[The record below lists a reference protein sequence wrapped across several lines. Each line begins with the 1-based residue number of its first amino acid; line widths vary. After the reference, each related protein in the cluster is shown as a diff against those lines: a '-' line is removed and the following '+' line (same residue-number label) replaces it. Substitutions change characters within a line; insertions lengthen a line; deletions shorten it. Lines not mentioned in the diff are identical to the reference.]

1 MKMILFNQNPM
12 ITKLLES
19 VSKKLELSIENF
31 NHYQELSVR
40 LKEDPEWLLIAD
52 DECLEKLDQ
61 VDWLELKEIIS
72 QNKNSVCM
80 YKKGNEA
87 QPFLEGFEMKIK
99 KPFLPTEMLKV
110 LQKKLGSDMSEL
122 EPSQNLDPTQEVLE
136 TNWDE
141 LENLGDLEALAK
153 EEPNNEEQLLP
164 TLDAQEEKEEVKE
177 TPQKEEKPKDDETQ
191 EGDETPKD
199 EEVSKEL
206 ETQEKLEIPKEE
218 TQEEQV
224 KEQEPIKE
232 ETQEIKEEKQEETQ
246 DSPSAQELEA
256 MQELVK
262 EIQEN
267 SNENKEETQES
278 AEIPQDKEI
287 QEVVTEK
294 TQVQELEVPK
304 EKTQESAEA
313 LQETQAHEL
322 EKQEIAETP
331 QEKEKQEIA
340 ETPQEKEKQEIAET
354 PQEKEKQEIAETP
367 QEKEKQEIAETPQE
381 LEIPQAQEKETP
393 QEETQ
398 EKETPQEETQ
408 EKETPQEETQEKETP
423 QEETQET
430 ETQNQETPPKV
441 QEETKEKTQ
450 EDNYESIE
458 DIPEPVMAKA
468 MGEELP
474 FLNEA
479 VAKTPNNENDTE
491 TPKESDIKTSQE
503 KEESDKTSSPL
514 ELRLNLQDLLKSLNQ
529 ESLKSLLENKTLSI
543 KITLEDKKPDA

>member
-31 NHYQELSVR
+31 NHYQELSAR
-40 LKEDPEWLLIAD
+40 LKENQEWLLIAD

-99 KPFLPTEMLKV
+99 KPFLPTEILKV

-141 LENLGDLEALAK
+141 LENLGDLEALVQ

-164 TLDAQEEKEEVKE
+164 TLNNQEEKEEIKE
-177 TPQKEEKPKDDETQ
+177 TPQKEKEEIKEMPQEEKPKDDETQ
-191 EGDETPKD
+191 EGETIKD
-199 EEVSKEL
+199 KEVSKEL
-206 ETQEKLEIPKEE
+206 EMQEEVKEE

-232 ETQEIKEEKQEETQ
+232 EMQEIKEEKQEETQ
-246 DSPSAQELEA
+246 DSPSTQELEA

-267 SNENKEETQES
+267 SNGQEDKKETQES
-278 AEIPQDKEI
+278 AEIPQ
-287 QEVVTEK
+287 
-294 TQVQELEVPK
+294 
-304 EKTQESAEA
+304 ES
-313 LQETQAHEL
+313 
-322 EKQEIAETP
+322 AETP
-331 QEKEKQEIA
+331 QDVENQAQEI
-340 ETPQEKEKQEIAET
+340 QDKEI
-354 PQEKEKQEIAETP
+354 
-367 QEKEKQEIAETPQE
+367 QEIAETPQE

-398 EKETPQEETQ
+398 ETQEVVTEKTQVQ
-408 EKETPQEETQEKETP
+408 EKETQETQE
-423 QEETQET
+423 
-430 ETQNQETPPKV
+430 
-441 QEETKEKTQ
+441 
-450 EDNYESIE
+450 DHYESIE

-479 VAKTPNNENDTE
+479 VAKIPNNENDTE
-491 TPKESDIKTSQE
+491 TPKESDIKTPQE

-543 KITLEDKKPDA
+543 KITLEDKKPNA

>member
-12 ITKLLES
+12 IEKLLES

-31 NHYQELSVR
+31 NHYQELSAR
-40 LKEDPEWLLIAD
+40 LKEDLEWLLIAD

-61 VDWLELKEIIS
+61 VDWLELKETIS

-110 LQKKLGSDMSEL
+110 LQKKLGSNMSEL
-122 EPSQNLDPTQEVLE
+122 EPSQNLDPTQEILE

-164 TLDAQEEKEEVKE
+164 TLNEQEGETPKEEAQEEVKKEEVKE
-177 TPQKEEKPKDDETQ
+177 MQEEIKEKEKQEVAESPQDEEKPKDDETQ
-191 EGDETPKD
+191 GSVET
-199 EEVSKEL
+199 
-206 ETQEKLEIPKEE
+206 PKEE
-218 TQEEQV
+218 TQ
-224 KEQEPIKE
+224 EQEPIKE
-232 ETQEIKEEKQEETQ
+232 ETQEIKEEKQEKTQ
-246 DSPSAQELEA
+246 DSPSTQELEA

-267 SNENKEETQES
+267 SNKDKKETQES
-278 AEIPQDKEI
+278 AETPQDKEI

-294 TQVQELEVPK
+294 TQAQELEIPK
-304 EKTQESAEA
+304 EEETQEIAEKTQA
-313 LQETQAHEL
+313 QGL
-322 EKQEIAETP
+322 EKEEITETP
-331 QEKEKQEIA
+331 QEKETQETPQA
-340 ETPQEKEKQEIAET
+340 QDETPKDENMQESAQNLQEKETQELETPQAQDETPQE
-354 PQEKEKQEIAETP
+354 
-367 QEKEKQEIAETPQE
+367 
-381 LEIPQAQEKETP
+381 
-393 QEETQ
+393 
-398 EKETPQEETQ
+398 
-408 EKETPQEETQEKETP
+408 
-423 QEETQET
+423 
-430 ETQNQETPPKV
+430 
-441 QEETKEKTQ
+441 
-450 EDNYESIE
+450 DHYESIE

-474 FLNEA
+474 FLNE
-479 VAKTPNNENDTE
+479 NDTE
-491 TPKESDIKTSQE
+491 TPKESVIKTPQE

-529 ESLKSLLENKTLSI
+529 ESFKSLLENKTLSI
-543 KITLEDKKPDA
+543 KITLEDKKPNA

>member
-19 VSKKLELSIENF
+19 VSKKLELSVENF
-31 NHYQELSVR
+31 NHYQELSAR
-40 LKEDPEWLLIAD
+40 LKEEPEWILIAD

-87 QPFLEGFEMKIK
+87 QPFLEGFEMKIQ
-99 KPFLPTEMLKV
+99 KPFLPTEILKI
-110 LQKKLGSDMSEL
+110 LQKKLGSNASEL

-177 TPQKEEKPKDDETQ
+177 EEKEEVKEEEKEEVKEEEKEEVKETPQDEEKPKDNETQ
-191 EGDETPKD
+191 EGETQKN

-206 ETQEKLEIPKEE
+206 ETQEELEIPKEE
-218 TQEEQV
+218 TQEPT

-232 ETQEIKEEKQEETQ
+232 ETQGIKEEKQEKTQ

-267 SNENKEETQES
+267 SNGQEDKKETQENTETPQES
-278 AEIPQDKEI
+278 AETPQD
-287 QEVVTEK
+287 V
-294 TQVQELEVPK
+294 
-304 EKTQESAEA
+304 
-313 LQETQAHEL
+313 ETQDV
-322 EKQEIAETP
+322 EI
-331 QEKEKQEIA
+331 
-340 ETPQEKEKQEIAET
+340 
-354 PQEKEKQEIAETP
+354 
-367 QEKEKQEIAETPQE
+367 
-381 LEIPQAQEKETP
+381 P

-398 EKETPQEETQ
+398 EKETPQESAEIPQ
-408 EKETPQEETQEKETP
+408 ELEKQELETPQEKTQKLETQE
-423 QEETQET
+423 
-430 ETQNQETPPKV
+430 
-441 QEETKEKTQ
+441 
-450 EDNYESIE
+450 DHYESIE

-479 VAKTPNNENDTE
+479 VAKIPNNENDTE
-491 TPKESDIKTSQE
+491 TPKESVIKTPQE
-503 KEESDKTSSPL
+503 KEESIETPKESDKTSSPL
-514 ELRLNLQDLLKSLNQ
+514 ELRLNLQDLLNSLNQ

>member
-31 NHYQELSVR
+31 NHYQELSAR
-40 LKEDPEWLLIAD
+40 LKENQEWLLIAD

-61 VDWLELKEIIS
+61 VDWLELKETIS

-99 KPFLPTEMLKV
+99 KPFLPTEVLKI
-110 LQKKLGSDMSEL
+110 LQKKLGSNASEL
-122 EPSQNLDPTQEVLE
+122 EPRQNLDPTQEILE

-164 TLDAQEEKEEVKE
+164 TLNAQEEKEEIKE
-177 TPQKEEKPKDDETQ
+177 TPQEEKEEIKETPQEEKEEIKETPQEEKEEIKETPQEEKEEIKETPQEEKPKDDETQ
-191 EGDETPKD
+191 GSVETPKD

-206 ETQEKLEIPKEE
+206 ETQEEVKEE

-232 ETQEIKEEKQEETQ
+232 EMQEIKEEKQEKTQ
-246 DSPSAQELEA
+246 DSPSVQELEA

-267 SNENKEETQES
+267 SNDQEDKKETQEN

-294 TQVQELEVPK
+294 TQAQELEIPK

-322 EKQEIAETP
+322 
-331 QEKEKQEIA
+331 
-340 ETPQEKEKQEIAET
+340 
-354 PQEKEKQEIAETP
+354 
-367 QEKEKQEIAETPQE
+367 EKQEIAETPQE

-408 EKETPQEETQEKETP
+408 EKETPQTQDEKP
-423 QEETQET
+423 QE
-430 ETQNQETPPKV
+430 
-441 QEETKEKTQ
+441 
-450 EDNYESIE
+450 DHYESIE

-491 TPKESDIKTSQE
+491 TPKESDIKTPQE

-543 KITLEDKKPDA
+543 KITLEDKKPNA

>member
-19 VSKKLELSIENF
+19 VSKKLELSMQDF
-31 NHYQELSVR
+31 NRYEELSTR
-40 LKEDPEWLLIAD
+40 LKEDPEWILIAD

-80 YKKGNEA
+80 YKKGHEA

-99 KPFLPTEMLKV
+99 KPFLPTEVLKI
-110 LQKKLGSDMSEL
+110 LQKKLGSNSSEL

-141 LENLGDLEALAK
+141 LENLGDLEALVQ

-164 TLDAQEEKEEVKE
+164 TLNDQKEKEEVKEEVKE
-177 TPQKEEKPKDDETQ
+177 TPQEEEKPKDDGIQ
-191 EGDETPKD
+191 EGETLKD

-206 ETQEKLEIPKEE
+206 ETQEELEISKEE
-218 TQEEQV
+218 TQEQA

-232 ETQEIKEEKQEETQ
+232 ETQEIKEEKQEKTQ

-267 SNENKEETQES
+267 SNENKKETQESAETPQELETQEKETQELETQELETQELETQELETQELETQETQETQES
-278 AEIPQDKEI
+278 AEIPQ
-287 QEVVTEK
+287 
-294 TQVQELEVPK
+294 ELE
-304 EKTQESAEA
+304 
-313 LQETQAHEL
+313 
-322 EKQEIAETP
+322 
-331 QEKEKQEIA
+331 
-340 ETPQEKEKQEIAET
+340 
-354 PQEKEKQEIAETP
+354 
-367 QEKEKQEIAETPQE
+367 
-381 LEIPQAQEKETP
+381 AQE
-393 QEETQ
+393 
-398 EKETPQEETQ
+398 
-408 EKETPQEETQEKETP
+408 
-423 QEETQET
+423 
-430 ETQNQETPPKV
+430 
-441 QEETKEKTQ
+441 
-450 EDNYESIE
+450 DHYESIE
-458 DIPEPVMAKA
+458 DIPEPVMAQA

-474 FLNEA
+474 FLNES
-479 VAKTPNNENDTE
+479 VAKTPNNENDIK
-491 TPKESDIKTSQE
+491 TPKESVIKTPQE

>member
-19 VSKKLELSIENF
+19 VSKKLELSMEDF
-31 NHYQELSVR
+31 NRYQELSTR
-40 LKEDPEWLLIAD
+40 LKEDPEWILIAD

-80 YKKGNEA
+80 YKKGHEA
-87 QPFLEGFEMKIK
+87 QPFLKGFEMKIK

-110 LQKKLGSDMSEL
+110 LQKKLGSNMSEL
-122 EPSQNLDPTQEVLE
+122 ESSQNLDPTQEVLE

-141 LENLGDLEALAK
+141 LENLGDLEALAQ

-164 TLDAQEEKEEVKE
+164 TLNDQEEKEEVKE
-177 TPQKEEKPKDDETQ
+177 EEIKETPQEEEKPKDDEIQ
-191 EGDETPKD
+191 EGETLKD

-206 ETQEKLEIPKEE
+206 ETQEELEIPKEE
-218 TQEEQV
+218 TQEIKEEKQEKTQEEVKEETQEQA

-232 ETQEIKEEKQEETQ
+232 ETQEIKEEKQEKTQ
-246 DSPSAQELEA
+246 DSPSTQELEA

-267 SNENKEETQES
+267 SNGQEDKKETQESAETPQKLETKELEISKEETQES
-278 AEIPQDKEI
+278 AETP
-287 QEVVTEK
+287 
-294 TQVQELEVPK
+294 
-304 EKTQESAEA
+304 QESAE
-313 LQETQAHEL
+313 
-322 EKQEIAETP
+322 TP
-331 QEKEKQEIA
+331 QK
-340 ETPQEKEKQEIAET
+340 
-354 PQEKEKQEIAETP
+354 
-367 QEKEKQEIAETPQE
+367 
-381 LEIPQAQEKETP
+381 L
-393 QEETQ
+393 ETQ
-398 EKETPQEETQ
+398 E
-408 EKETPQEETQEKETP
+408 
-423 QEETQET
+423 
-430 ETQNQETPPKV
+430 
-441 QEETKEKTQ
+441 
-450 EDNYESIE
+450 DHYESIE
-458 DIPEPVMAKA
+458 DIPEPVMAQA

-479 VAKTPNNENDTE
+479 VAKIPNNENDTK
-491 TPKESDIKTSQE
+491 TPKESVIKTPQE

-543 KITLEDKKPDA
+543 KITLEDKKPNA

>member
-19 VSKKLELSIENF
+19 VSKKLELPMENF
-31 NHYQELSVR
+31 NHYQELSAR
-40 LKEDPEWLLIAD
+40 LKEDSEWLLIAD

-61 VDWLELKEIIS
+61 VDWLELKETIS

-87 QPFLEGFEMKIK
+87 QPFLEGFEMKMK
-99 KPFLPTEMLKV
+99 KPFLPTEVLKI

-177 TPQKEEKPKDDETQ
+177 TPQEEKPKDDETQ
-191 EGDETPKD
+191 ESETPKD

-206 ETQEKLEIPKEE
+206 ETQEELEIPKEE
-218 TQEEQV
+218 TQEEV
-224 KEQEPIKE
+224 KEEIKEETQEQEPIKE
-232 ETQEIKEEKQEETQ
+232 ETQENKEEKQEETQ

-267 SNENKEETQES
+267 SNEDKKETQES

-287 QEVVTEK
+287 QEVITEK
-294 TQVQELEVPK
+294 TQVQELEIPK
-304 EKTQESAEA
+304 EKTQESTEA

-322 EKQEIAETP
+322 EKQEI
-331 QEKEKQEIA
+331 Q
-340 ETPQEKEKQEIAET
+340 
-354 PQEKEKQEIAETP
+354 
-367 QEKEKQEIAETPQE
+367 
-381 LEIPQAQEKETP
+381 
-393 QEETQ
+393 ETQ
-398 EKETPQEETQ
+398 EVV
-408 EKETPQEETQEKETP
+408 
-423 QEETQET
+423 T
-430 ETQNQETPPKV
+430 EQ
-441 QEETKEKTQ
+441 TQ
-450 EDNYESIE
+450 EDHYESIE

-479 VAKTPNNENDTE
+479 VAKIPNNENDTE
-491 TPKESDIKTSQE
+491 TPKESDIKTPQE

-543 KITLEDKKPDA
+543 KITLEDKKPNA

>member
-12 ITKLLES
+12 IAKLLES

-31 NHYQELSVR
+31 NHYQELSAH
-40 LKEDPEWLLIAD
+40 LKKDPEWLLIAD

-110 LQKKLGSDMSEL
+110 LQKKLGSNASEL

-164 TLDAQEEKEEVKE
+164 TLDVQEEKEEIKE
-177 TPQKEEKPKDDETQ
+177 MPQEEEKPKDDETQ
-191 EGDETPKD
+191 ESETPKD

-232 ETQEIKEEKQEETQ
+232 EMQEIKEEKQEKTQ

-267 SNENKEETQES
+267 SNGQENKKETQES

-294 TQVQELEVPK
+294 TQAQELEIPK
-304 EKTQESAEA
+304 EKTQEN
-313 LQETQAHEL
+313 
-322 EKQEIAETP
+322 AETP
-331 QEKEKQEIA
+331 QEKEKQENA
-340 ETPQEKEKQEIAET
+340 ETPQEKEKQEDT
-354 PQEKEKQEIAETP
+354 G
-367 QEKEKQEIAETPQE
+367 TPQE
-381 LEIPQAQEKETP
+381 LEIPQVQEKETQETQEVVTEKTQVQEKETP
-393 QEETQ
+393 
-398 EKETPQEETQ
+398 
-408 EKETPQEETQEKETP
+408 
-423 QEETQET
+423 
-430 ETQNQETPPKV
+430 
-441 QEETKEKTQ
+441 KTQ
-450 EDNYESIE
+450 EDHYESIE

-491 TPKESDIKTSQE
+491 TPKESDIKTPQEKEESTEFPQE
-503 KEESDKTSSPL
+503 KEESDKTFSPL

>member
-1 MKMILFNQNPM
+1 MKIILFNQNPM

-19 VSKKLELSIENF
+19 VSKKLELSMEDF
-31 NHYQELSVR
+31 NRYQELSTR
-40 LKEDPEWLLIAD
+40 LKEEPEWILIAD

-99 KPFLPTEMLKV
+99 KPFLPTEVLKV
-110 LQKKLGSDMSEL
+110 LQKKLGSNMSEL

-141 LENLGDLEALAK
+141 LENLGDLEALVQ

-164 TLDAQEEKEEVKE
+164 TLNNQKEKEEVKEEEKEEVKE
-177 TPQKEEKPKDDETQ
+177 EIKETPQEEEKPKDDEIQ
-191 EGDETPKD
+191 EGETLKD

-206 ETQEKLEIPKEE
+206 ETQEELEIPKEE
-218 TQEEQV
+218 TQEQA

-232 ETQEIKEEKQEETQ
+232 ETQENKEEKQEKTQ

-267 SNENKEETQES
+267 SNGQENKKETQES
-278 AEIPQDKEI
+278 TEIPQENA
-287 QEVVTEK
+287 ET
-294 TQVQELEVPK
+294 P
-304 EKTQESAEA
+304 QESAETP
-313 LQETQAHEL
+313 QESAETPQDV
-322 EKQEIAETP
+322 ETP
-331 QEKEKQEIA
+331 QEKETQEL
-340 ETPQEKEKQEIAET
+340 ETQESTEIPQEK
-354 PQEKEKQEIAETP
+354 
-367 QEKEKQEIAETPQE
+367 
-381 LEIPQAQEKETP
+381 
-393 QEETQ
+393 TQ
-398 EKETPQEETQ
+398 EKETQ
-408 EKETPQEETQEKETP
+408 KLGTPQEEIQENT
-423 QEETQET
+423 
-430 ETQNQETPPKV
+430 
-441 QEETKEKTQ
+441 EKTQ
-450 EDNYESIE
+450 KLEAQKDHYESIE
-458 DIPEPVMAKA
+458 DIPEPVMAQA
-468 MGEELP
+468 MGEKLP
-474 FLNEA
+474 FLNES
-479 VAKTPNNENDTE
+479 VAKTSNNENDTE
-491 TPKESDIKTSQE
+491 TPKESVIKTPQE
-503 KEESDKTSSPL
+503 KEGSDKTSSPL

>member
-19 VSKKLELSIENF
+19 VSKKLELPMENF
-31 NHYQELSVR
+31 NRYQELSAR

-52 DECLEKLDQ
+52 DECLDKLDQ

-87 QPFLEGFEMKIK
+87 QPFLEGFEMKMK
-99 KPFLPTEMLKV
+99 KPFLPTEMLKI
-110 LQKKLGSDMSEL
+110 LQKKLGSNINEL

-141 LENLGDLEALAK
+141 LENLGDLEALVQ

-177 TPQKEEKPKDDETQ
+177 TPQEEKPKDGETQ
-191 EGDETPKD
+191 EGETLKD
-199 EEVSKEL
+199 KEVSKEL
-206 ETQEKLEIPKEE
+206 EMQEEVKEE

-232 ETQEIKEEKQEETQ
+232 ETQENKEEKQEKTQ

-267 SNENKEETQES
+267 SNGQEDKKETQEN
-278 AEIPQDKEI
+278 
-287 QEVVTEK
+287 
-294 TQVQELEVPK
+294 
-304 EKTQESAEA
+304 
-313 LQETQAHEL
+313 
-322 EKQEIAETP
+322 AETP
-331 QEKEKQEIA
+331 QDV
-340 ETPQEKEKQEIAET
+340 
-354 PQEKEKQEIAETP
+354 
-367 QEKEKQEIAETPQE
+367 
-381 LEIPQAQEKETP
+381 EIPQAQEKETQELGIP
-393 QEETQ
+393 KEETQ
-398 EKETPQEETQ
+398 ENTETPQETPQDVEIPQ
-408 EKETPQEETQEKETP
+408 ESAEMPQEEAQDEKP
-423 QEETQET
+423 QE
-430 ETQNQETPPKV
+430 
-441 QEETKEKTQ
+441 
-450 EDNYESIE
+450 DHYESIE

-479 VAKTPNNENDTE
+479 VAETPNSENDTETPNSENDTE
-491 TPKESDIKTSQE
+491 TPKESDIKTPQG

-514 ELRLNLQDLLKSLNQ
+514 ELCLNLQDLLKSLNQ

>member
-19 VSKKLELSIENF
+19 VSKKLELPMENF
-31 NHYQELSVR
+31 NHYQELSAR
-40 LKEDPEWLLIAD
+40 LKEDPEWILIAD

-80 YKKGNEA
+80 YKKGNEV

-110 LQKKLGSDMSEL
+110 LQKKLGSNASDL

-164 TLDAQEEKEEVKE
+164 TLNDQEEKEEIKE

-191 EGDETPKD
+191 ENETLKD
-199 EEVSKEL
+199 KEVSKEL
-206 ETQEKLEIPKEE
+206 E

-232 ETQEIKEEKQEETQ
+232 ETQENKEEKQEKTQ

-267 SNENKEETQES
+267 SNENKKETQES

-294 TQVQELEVPK
+294 TQVQEKETQENAETPQDVETPQELETQELETP
-304 EKTQESAEA
+304 QESAETP
-313 LQETQAHEL
+313 QDQEKETQEL
-322 EKQEIAETP
+322 EIPKEEIQEETQEAVTETPQTQENAETP
-331 QEKEKQEIA
+331 QEKE
-340 ETPQEKEKQEIAET
+340 
-354 PQEKEKQEIAETP
+354 
-367 QEKEKQEIAETPQE
+367 
-381 LEIPQAQEKETP
+381 
-393 QEETQ
+393 
-398 EKETPQEETQ
+398 
-408 EKETPQEETQEKETP
+408 
-423 QEETQET
+423 
-430 ETQNQETPPKV
+430 
-441 QEETKEKTQ
+441 TQ
-450 EDNYESIE
+450 EDHYESIE

-479 VAKTPNNENDTE
+479 VAKIPNNENDTE
-491 TPKESDIKTSQE
+491 TPKESDIKTPQE

-514 ELRLNLQDLLKSLNQ
+514 ELRLNLQNLLKSLNQ

>member
-12 ITKLLES
+12 IEKLLES

-31 NHYQELSVR
+31 NHYQELSAC
-40 LKEDPEWLLIAD
+40 LKGDPEWLLIAD

-61 VDWLELKEIIS
+61 VDWLELKETIS

-99 KPFLPTEMLKV
+99 KPFLPTEMLKI
-110 LQKKLGSDMSEL
+110 LQKKLGSDTSEL

-164 TLDAQEEKEEVKE
+164 TLNEQEGETPKEEAQEEVKKEEVKE
-177 TPQKEEKPKDDETQ
+177 MQEEIKEKEKQEVAENPQDEEKPKDDETR
-191 EGDETPKD
+191 GSVETPKD

-206 ETQEKLEIPKEE
+206 ETQE
-218 TQEEQV
+218 
-224 KEQEPIKE
+224 QEPIKE
-232 ETQEIKEEKQEETQ
+232 ETQEEEPIKEETQENKEKKQEKTQ
-246 DSPSAQELEA
+246 DSPSTQELEA

-267 SNENKEETQES
+267 SNGQEDKKETQES
-278 AEIPQDKEI
+278 TK
-287 QEVVTEK
+287 
-294 TQVQELEVPK
+294 
-304 EKTQESAEA
+304 SF
-313 LQETQAHEL
+313 QETQAHEL

-331 QEKEKQEIA
+331 QELEIPQSQEKETPQEEKQEIAETPQEEKQEIA
-340 ETPQEKEKQEIAET
+340 ETPQEKET
-354 PQEKEKQEIAETP
+354 PQTQDEKP
-367 QEKEKQEIAETPQE
+367 QE
-381 LEIPQAQEKETP
+381 
-393 QEETQ
+393 
-398 EKETPQEETQ
+398 
-408 EKETPQEETQEKETP
+408 
-423 QEETQET
+423 
-430 ETQNQETPPKV
+430 
-441 QEETKEKTQ
+441 
-450 EDNYESIE
+450 DHYESIE

-479 VAKTPNNENDTE
+479 VAKTPNNENATE
-491 TPKESDIKTSQE
+491 TPKESVTETSKNKNATETPQE

-543 KITLEDKKPDA
+543 KITLEDKKPNA

>member
-12 ITKLLES
+12 IAKLLES
-19 VSKKLELSIENF
+19 VSKKLELSMENF
-31 NHYQELSVR
+31 NHYQELSVH
-40 LKEDPEWLLIAD
+40 LKKDSEWLLIAD

-61 VDWLELKEIIS
+61 VDWLELKETIS

-110 LQKKLGSDMSEL
+110 LQKKLGSNASEL

-141 LENLGDLEALAK
+141 LESLGDLESLAK

-164 TLDAQEEKEEVKE
+164 TLNTQEEAQEKEIKEEEKEEIKEEKEEIKEEKEEIKEEKEEIKEEKEEIKEEKEEIKE
-177 TPQKEEKPKDDETQ
+177 TPQEEKPKDDETQ

-199 EEVSKEL
+199 EEEVSKEL
-206 ETQEKLEIPKEE
+206 ETQ
-218 TQEEQV
+218 
-224 KEQEPIKE
+224 EQEPIKE
-232 ETQEIKEEKQEETQ
+232 ETQEIKEEKQEKTQ

-267 SNENKEETQES
+267 SNENKEKTQES
-278 AEIPQDKEI
+278 AETPQEKEI
-287 QEVVTEK
+287 QEVVTKK
-294 TQVQELEVPK
+294 TQAQELEVPK

-313 LQETQAHEL
+313 LQETQA
-322 EKQEIAETP
+322 
-331 QEKEKQEIA
+331 
-340 ETPQEKEKQEIAET
+340 
-354 PQEKEKQEIAETP
+354 
-367 QEKEKQEIAETPQE
+367 QE
-381 LEIPQAQEKETP
+381 LEIPQV
-393 QEETQ
+393 
-398 EKETPQEETQ
+398 
-408 EKETPQEETQEKETP
+408 QEKETP

-430 ETQNQETPPKV
+430 QETQEKETP
-441 QEETKEKTQ
+441 QTQDEKPQ
-450 EDNYESIE
+450 EDHYKSIE

-479 VAKTPNNENDTE
+479 VAKTPNNENNTEAPKESVTETSKNENDTE
-491 TPKESDIKTSQE
+491 TPQE
-503 KEESDKTSSPL
+503 KEESDKISSPL

-543 KITLEDKKPDA
+543 KITLEDKKPNA

>member
-19 VSKKLELSIENF
+19 VSKKLELSVENF
-31 NHYQELSVR
+31 NHYQELFTR
-40 LKEDPEWLLIAD
+40 LKEDPEWILIAD

-61 VDWLELKEIIS
+61 VDWLELKETIS

-99 KPFLPTEMLKV
+99 KPFLPTEVLKI
-110 LQKKLGSDMSEL
+110 LQKKLGSNASEL

-141 LENLGDLEALAK
+141 LENLGDLKALVQ

-164 TLDAQEEKEEVKE
+164 TLNDQEEKEEIKE
-177 TPQKEEKPKDDETQ
+177 EKEEIKEEKEEIKKTPQEEEKPKDDETQ
-191 EGDETPKD
+191 EGETPKD
-199 EEVSKEL
+199 KEVSKEL
-206 ETQEKLEIPKEE
+206 ETQEEIEIPKEE

-232 ETQEIKEEKQEETQ
+232 ETQEIKEKKQEKTQ
-246 DSPSAQELEA
+246 DSPSTQELEA

-267 SNENKEETQES
+267 SNGQEDKKEKQES
-278 AEIPQDKEI
+278 TETPQDVETPQDKE
-287 QEVVTEK
+287 K
-294 TQVQELEVPK
+294 QELEIP
-304 EKTQESAEA
+304 QES
-313 LQETQAHEL
+313 T
-322 EKQEIAETP
+322 ETP
-331 QEKEKQEIA
+331 QEKENQELEIPQESTETPQDVEIPQ
-340 ETPQEKEKQEIAET
+340 ETPQEKEMQELESPQEEKQENAEIPQDAENPQET
-354 PQEKEKQEIAETP
+354 PQK
-367 QEKEKQEIAETPQE
+367 
-381 LEIPQAQEKETP
+381 L
-393 QEETQ
+393 ETQ
-398 EKETPQEETQ
+398 E
-408 EKETPQEETQEKETP
+408 
-423 QEETQET
+423 
-430 ETQNQETPPKV
+430 
-441 QEETKEKTQ
+441 
-450 EDNYESIE
+450 DHYENIE
-458 DIPEPVMAKA
+458 DIPEPVMAQA

-474 FLNEA
+474 FLNES
-479 VAKTPNNENDTE
+479 VAKTPNNENDTK
-491 TPKESDIKTSQE
+491 TPKESVIKTPQE

-543 KITLEDKKPDA
+543 KITLEDKKPNA

>member
-19 VSKKLELSIENF
+19 VSKKLELPMENF
-31 NHYQELSVR
+31 NHYQELSAR
-40 LKEDPEWLLIAD
+40 LKEDSEWILIAD

-61 VDWLELKEIIS
+61 VDWLELKETIS

-80 YKKGNEA
+80 YKKGNEV

-99 KPFLPTEMLKV
+99 KPFLPTEVLKI
-110 LQKKLGSDMSEL
+110 LQKKLGSNVSEL

-141 LENLGDLEALAK
+141 LENLGDLEALVQ

-164 TLDAQEEKEEVKE
+164 TLNDQEEKEEIKK
-177 TPQKEEKPKDDETQ
+177 TPQEEEKPKDDETQ
-191 EGDETPKD
+191 EGETLKD

-232 ETQEIKEEKQEETQ
+232 ETQEEVKEEVKEEKQEKTQ

-267 SNENKEETQES
+267 SNGQEDKKETQES
-278 AEIPQDKEI
+278 TEIPQDKEI

-294 TQVQELEVPK
+294 TQAQELEIPK

-340 ETPQEKEKQEIAET
+340 ETPQE
-354 PQEKEKQEIAETP
+354 
-367 QEKEKQEIAETPQE
+367 
-381 LEIPQAQEKETP
+381 LEIPQVQEKETP
-393 QEETQ
+393 QEEIQ
-398 EKETPQEETQ
+398 EKETP
-408 EKETPQEETQEKETP
+408 K
-423 QEETQET
+423 
-430 ETQNQETPPKV
+430 NQE
-441 QEETKEKTQ
+441 
-450 EDNYESIE
+450 DHYESIE

-491 TPKESDIKTSQE
+491 TPQE

-514 ELRLNLQDLLKSLNQ
+514 ELCLNLQDLLKSLNQ

-543 KITLEDKKPDA
+543 KITLEDKKPNA

>member
-12 ITKLLES
+12 IEKLLES

-40 LKEDPEWLLIAD
+40 LKENQEWLLIAD

-80 YKKGNEA
+80 YKKGNEM

-110 LQKKLGSDMSEL
+110 LQKKLGSNASEL
-122 EPSQNLDPTQEVLE
+122 EPSQSLDPTQEVLE

-141 LENLGDLEALAK
+141 LENLGDLEALVK

-164 TLDAQEEKEEVKE
+164 TLDAQEEKEEVKKEEKEEIKE
-177 TPQKEEKPKDDETQ
+177 TPQEEEKPKDDETQ
-191 EGDETPKD
+191 ESETPKD

-206 ETQEKLEIPKEE
+206 EMQEKVKEE

-232 ETQEIKEEKQEETQ
+232 ETQEIKDEKQEETQ
-246 DSPSAQELEA
+246 DSPSTQELEA

-267 SNENKEETQES
+267 SNGQENKEETQES

-322 EKQEIAETP
+322 EKEENSETP
-331 QEKEKQEIA
+331 QEKEM
-340 ETPQEKEKQEIAET
+340 
-354 PQEKEKQEIAETP
+354 
-367 QEKEKQEIAETPQE
+367 QE
-381 LEIPQAQEKETP
+381 L
-393 QEETQ
+393 
-398 EKETPQEETQ
+398 
-408 EKETPQEETQEKETP
+408 ETP

-430 ETQNQETPPKV
+430 QEVVAEKTQVQEKETP
-441 QEETKEKTQ
+441 KTQ
-450 EDNYESIE
+450 EDHYESIE

-479 VAKTPNNENDTE
+479 VAKIPNNENDTE
-491 TPKESDIKTSQE
+491 TPKESDIKTPQE

>member
-19 VSKKLELSIENF
+19 VSKKLELPMENF
-31 NHYQELSVR
+31 NHYQELSAH
-40 LKEDPEWLLIAD
+40 LKKDPEWLLIAD

-61 VDWLELKEIIS
+61 VDWLELKETIS

-99 KPFLPTEMLKV
+99 KPFLPTEVLKI
-110 LQKKLGSDMSEL
+110 LQKKLGSNASEL

-136 TNWDE
+136 INWDE
-141 LENLGDLEALAK
+141 LESLGDLEALAK

-164 TLDAQEEKEEVKE
+164 TLDVQEEKEEIKEEKKQEVKE
-177 TPQKEEKPKDDETQ
+177 TPQEEEKPKDDETQ
-191 EGDETPKD
+191 EGETLKD

-206 ETQEKLEIPKEE
+206 EMQEEVKEE
-218 TQEEQV
+218 TQEN
-224 KEQEPIKE
+224 
-232 ETQEIKEEKQEETQ
+232 KEEKQEKTQ

-267 SNENKEETQES
+267 SNEDKKETQES
-278 AEIPQDKEI
+278 TK
-287 QEVVTEK
+287 
-294 TQVQELEVPK
+294 
-304 EKTQESAEA
+304 SF
-313 LQETQAHEL
+313 QETQAQEL
-322 EKQEIAETP
+322 EKQENTETPQDVETP
-331 QEKEKQEIA
+331 QEKE
-340 ETPQEKEKQEIAET
+340 
-354 PQEKEKQEIAETP
+354 
-367 QEKEKQEIAETPQE
+367 
-381 LEIPQAQEKETP
+381 AQE
-393 QEETQ
+393 
-398 EKETPQEETQ
+398 
-408 EKETPQEETQEKETP
+408 
-423 QEETQET
+423 
-430 ETQNQETPPKV
+430 
-441 QEETKEKTQ
+441 
-450 EDNYESIE
+450 DHYESIE

-479 VAKTPNNENDTE
+479 VAKIPNNENDTE
-491 TPKESDIKTSQE
+491 TPKESDIKTPQE

>member
-19 VSKKLELSIENF
+19 VSKKLELSMEDF
-31 NHYQELSVR
+31 NRYQELSTR
-40 LKEDPEWLLIAD
+40 LKEDPEWILIAD

-61 VDWLELKEIIS
+61 VDWLELKETIS

-99 KPFLPTEMLKV
+99 KPFLPTEVLKV
-110 LQKKLGSDMSEL
+110 LQKKLGSNMSEL

-141 LENLGDLEALAK
+141 LENLGDLEALVQ
-153 EEPNNEEQLLP
+153 EESNNEEQLLP
-164 TLDAQEEKEEVKE
+164 TLNDQEEKEEVKEEEKEEVKE
-177 TPQKEEKPKDDETQ
+177 TPQEEKPKDDEVQ
-191 EGDETPKD
+191 EGETLKD

-206 ETQEKLEIPKEE
+206 ETQEIKEE
-218 TQEEQV
+218 KQEKTQEQA

-232 ETQEIKEEKQEETQ
+232 ETQENKEEKQEKTQ

-267 SNENKEETQES
+267 SNGQEDKKETQEKTETPQELEKQELETPQETEKQELETPQELEKQELETPQETEKQELETPQETEKQELETPQN
-278 AEIPQDKEI
+278 AEIPQDKE
-287 QEVVTEK
+287 
-294 TQVQELEVPK
+294 
-304 EKTQESAEA
+304 TQENTEA
-313 LQETQAHEL
+313 
-322 EKQEIAETP
+322 P
-331 QEKEKQEIA
+331 QEKETQK
-340 ETPQEKEKQEIAET
+340 
-354 PQEKEKQEIAETP
+354 
-367 QEKEKQEIAETPQE
+367 
-381 LEIPQAQEKETP
+381 LETP
-393 QEETQ
+393 QEEIQ
-398 EKETPQEETQ
+398 ENTETPQKLETQ
-408 EKETPQEETQEKETP
+408 E
-423 QEETQET
+423 
-430 ETQNQETPPKV
+430 
-441 QEETKEKTQ
+441 
-450 EDNYESIE
+450 DHYESIE
-458 DIPEPVMAKA
+458 DIPEPVMAQA

-479 VAKTPNNENDTE
+479 VAKIPNNENDTE
-491 TPKESDIKTSQE
+491 TPKESVIKTPQE

>member
-19 VSKKLELSIENF
+19 VSKKLELSMEDF
-31 NHYQELSVR
+31 NHYQELSTR
-40 LKEDPEWLLIAD
+40 LKEDPEWILIAD

-61 VDWLELKEIIS
+61 VDWLELKETIS

-99 KPFLPTEMLKV
+99 KPFLPTEVLKV
-110 LQKKLGSDMSEL
+110 LQKKLGSNMSEL

-141 LENLGDLEALAK
+141 LENLGDLEALVQ

-164 TLDAQEEKEEVKE
+164 TLNAQEEKEEIKEEEKEEIKEEEKEEIKEEEKEEIKEEEKEEIKE
-177 TPQKEEKPKDDETQ
+177 TPQEEKPKDDEVQ
-191 EGDETPKD
+191 EGETLKD

-206 ETQEKLEIPKEE
+206 ETQEELEIPKEE
-218 TQEEQV
+218 TQEQA

-232 ETQEIKEEKQEETQ
+232 ETQEIKEEKQEKTQ

-267 SNENKEETQES
+267 SNDQEDKKETQEKEIPQES
-278 AEIPQDKEI
+278 AEIPQ
-287 QEVVTEK
+287 
-294 TQVQELEVPK
+294 
-304 EKTQESAEA
+304 
-313 LQETQAHEL
+313 EL
-322 EKQEIAETP
+322 EKQELETP
-331 QEKEKQEIA
+331 QEKTQK
-340 ETPQEKEKQEIAET
+340 
-354 PQEKEKQEIAETP
+354 
-367 QEKEKQEIAETPQE
+367 
-381 LEIPQAQEKETP
+381 L
-393 QEETQ
+393 ETQ
-398 EKETPQEETQ
+398 E
-408 EKETPQEETQEKETP
+408 
-423 QEETQET
+423 
-430 ETQNQETPPKV
+430 
-441 QEETKEKTQ
+441 
-450 EDNYESIE
+450 DHYESIE

-479 VAKTPNNENDTE
+479 VAKIPNNENDTE
-491 TPKESDIKTSQE
+491 TPKESVIKTPQE
-503 KEESDKTSSPL
+503 KEESIETPKESDKTSSPL
-514 ELRLNLQDLLKSLNQ
+514 ELHLNLQDLLKSLNQ

>member
-31 NHYQELSVR
+31 NHYQELSAC
-40 LKEDPEWLLIAD
+40 LKKDPEWILIAD

-61 VDWLELKEIIS
+61 VDWLELKETIS

-99 KPFLPTEMLKV
+99 KPFLPTEVLKI
-110 LQKKLGSDMSEL
+110 LQKKLGSNTSEL

-141 LENLGDLEALAK
+141 LESLGDLEALAK

-164 TLDAQEEKEEVKE
+164 TLNDQKEKEEVKEEKEEVKE
-177 TPQKEEKPKDDETQ
+177 TPQEEEKPKDDETQ
-191 EGDETPKD
+191 ENETLKD
-199 EEVSKEL
+199 KEVSKEL
-206 ETQEKLEIPKEE
+206 KMQEEVKEE
-218 TQEEQV
+218 MQEEQV

-267 SNENKEETQES
+267 SNEDKKEAQEN

-294 TQVQELEVPK
+294 TQAQELEIPK
-304 EKTQESAEA
+304 EKTQESTEA

-340 ETPQEKEKQEIAET
+340 ETPQDV
-354 PQEKEKQEIAETP
+354 
-367 QEKEKQEIAETPQE
+367 
-381 LEIPQAQEKETP
+381 EIPQSQEKETP

-398 EKETPQEETQ
+398 EYH
-408 EKETPQEETQEKETP
+408 
-423 QEETQET
+423 
-430 ETQNQETPPKV
+430 
-441 QEETKEKTQ
+441 
-450 EDNYESIE
+450 YESIE

-491 TPKESDIKTSQE
+491 TPKESDIKTPQE
-503 KEESDKTSSPL
+503 KEQSDKTSSPL
-514 ELRLNLQDLLKSLNQ
+514 ELHLNLQNLLKSLNQ

>member
-1 MKMILFNQNPM
+1 MKIILFNQNPM

-19 VSKKLELSIENF
+19 VSKKLELSMEDF
-31 NHYQELSVR
+31 NRYQELSTR
-40 LKEDPEWLLIAD
+40 LKEEPEWILIAD

-99 KPFLPTEMLKV
+99 KPFLPTEVLKV
-110 LQKKLGSDMSEL
+110 LQKKLGSNMSEL
-122 EPSQNLDPTQEVLE
+122 EPIQNLDPTQEVLE

-141 LENLGDLEALAK
+141 LENLGDLEALVQ

-164 TLDAQEEKEEVKE
+164 TLNNQKEKEEVKEEVKE
-177 TPQKEEKPKDDETQ
+177 TPQEEEKPKDNEIQ
-191 EGDETPKD
+191 EGETLKS

-206 ETQEKLEIPKEE
+206 ETQEELEIPKEE
-218 TQEEQV
+218 TQEQA

-232 ETQEIKEEKQEETQ
+232 ETQEEVKKETQEQAKEQEPIKEETQETKEEKQEKTQ
-246 DSPSAQELEA
+246 DSPSTQELEA

-267 SNENKEETQES
+267 SNGQEDKKETQEN
-278 AEIPQDKEI
+278 
-287 QEVVTEK
+287 TE
-294 TQVQELEVPK
+294 TPQELEK
-304 EKTQESAEA
+304 QELETQEKTQESAETP
-313 LQETQAHEL
+313 QEL
-322 EKQEIAETP
+322 EKQELETQEKTQESAETP
-331 QEKEKQEIA
+331 QEKTQK
-340 ETPQEKEKQEIAET
+340 
-354 PQEKEKQEIAETP
+354 
-367 QEKEKQEIAETPQE
+367 
-381 LEIPQAQEKETP
+381 L
-393 QEETQ
+393 ETQ
-398 EKETPQEETQ
+398 E
-408 EKETPQEETQEKETP
+408 
-423 QEETQET
+423 
-430 ETQNQETPPKV
+430 
-441 QEETKEKTQ
+441 
-450 EDNYESIE
+450 DHYESIE

-479 VAKTPNNENDTE
+479 VAETPNSENDTK
-491 TPKESDIKTSQE
+491 TPKESVIKTPQE
-503 KEESDKTSSPL
+503 KEGSDKASNPL

>member
-19 VSKKLELSIENF
+19 VSKKLELSVENF
-31 NHYQELSVR
+31 NHYQELSTR
-40 LKEDPEWLLIAD
+40 LKEEPEWVLIAD

-61 VDWLELKEIIS
+61 VDWLELKETIS
-72 QNKNSVCM
+72 QNKNGVCM

-110 LQKKLGSDMSEL
+110 FQKKLGSNMSEL
-122 EPSQNLDPTQEVLE
+122 EPSQNLDPTQEILE

-164 TLDAQEEKEEVKE
+164 TLDVQEEKEEIKE

-191 EGDETPKD
+191 GSVETPKD

-206 ETQEKLEIPKEE
+206 ETQEQVETPKEE
-218 TQEEQV
+218 TQ
-224 KEQEPIKE
+224 EQEPIKE
-232 ETQEIKEEKQEETQ
+232 ETQEIKEEKQEKTQ

-267 SNENKEETQES
+267 SNDQENKKETQETQ
-278 AEIPQDKEI
+278 ENTETPQDIE
-287 QEVVTEK
+287 T
-294 TQVQELEVPK
+294 QELEIPK
-304 EKTQESAEA
+304 EKTQESTEA
-313 LQETQAHEL
+313 LQETQAQGL
-322 EKQEIAETP
+322 EKE
-331 QEKEKQEIA
+331 
-340 ETPQEKEKQEIAET
+340 
-354 PQEKEKQEIAETP
+354 
-367 QEKEKQEIAETPQE
+367 EIAETPQE
-381 LEIPQAQEKETP
+381 LEVQDEKLQENETPKDENMQESTQNLQEKETQELETP
-393 QEETQ
+393 QAQ
-398 EKETPQEETQ
+398 DETPQE
-408 EKETPQEETQEKETP
+408 
-423 QEETQET
+423 
-430 ETQNQETPPKV
+430 
-441 QEETKEKTQ
+441 
-450 EDNYESIE
+450 DHYESIE

-474 FLNEA
+474 FLNE
-479 VAKTPNNENDTE
+479 NDTE
-491 TPKESDIKTSQE
+491 TPQE

-529 ESLKSLLENKTLSI
+529 ESFKSLLENKTLSI
-543 KITLEDKKPDA
+543 KITLEDKKPNA

>member
-19 VSKKLELSIENF
+19 VSKKLELLMENF
-31 NHYQELSVR
+31 NHYQELSAR
-40 LKEDPEWLLIAD
+40 LKKDPEWILIAD

-99 KPFLPTEMLKV
+99 KPFLPTEVLKI
-110 LQKKLGSDMSEL
+110 LQKKLGSNASDL

-164 TLDAQEEKEEVKE
+164 TLNDQEEKEEVKE
-177 TPQKEEKPKDDETQ
+177 EKEEVKEEKEEIKETPQEEEKPKDDEIQ
-191 EGDETPKD
+191 EGETLKN
-199 EEVSKEL
+199 EEVSKKLEMQEEL
-206 ETQEKLEIPKEE
+206 ETPQTQEVAETPQEQEQVREEMQEVQEEKQEQVKEE
-218 TQEEQV
+218 TQEEPI

-232 ETQEIKEEKQEETQ
+232 ETQEITETPQETQEKTQ

-267 SNENKEETQES
+267 SNGQENKKETQES
-278 AEIPQDKEI
+278 
-287 QEVVTEK
+287 T
-294 TQVQELEVPK
+294 
-304 EKTQESAEA
+304 
-313 LQETQAHEL
+313 
-322 EKQEIAETP
+322 ETP
-331 QEKEKQEIA
+331 Q
-340 ETPQEKEKQEIAET
+340 
-354 PQEKEKQEIAETP
+354 
-367 QEKEKQEIAETPQE
+367 ETPQE
-381 LEIPQAQEKETP
+381 LEIPQEKETQELEIPKEETQESAKSFQETQAQELEKQENTETP
-393 QEETQ
+393 QE
-398 EKETPQEETQ
+398 TPQELEIPKEETQ
-408 EKETPQEETQEKETP
+408 ESTETPQAQDKETQE
-423 QEETQET
+423 
-430 ETQNQETPPKV
+430 
-441 QEETKEKTQ
+441 
-450 EDNYESIE
+450 DHYESIE

-479 VAKTPNNENDTE
+479 VAKIPNNENDTE
-491 TPKESDIKTSQE
+491 TPKESDIKTPQE
-503 KEESDKTSSPL
+503 KEESDKISSPL

-543 KITLEDKKPDA
+543 KITLEDKKPNA

>member
-19 VSKKLELSIENF
+19 VSKKLELSMEDF
-31 NHYQELSVR
+31 NRYQELSTR
-40 LKEDPEWLLIAD
+40 LKEDPEWILIAD

-61 VDWLELKEIIS
+61 VDWLELKETIS

-99 KPFLPTEMLKV
+99 KPFLPTEVLKV
-110 LQKKLGSDMSEL
+110 LQKKLGSNMSEL

-141 LENLGDLEALAK
+141 LENLGNLEALAQ

-164 TLDAQEEKEEVKE
+164 TLNAQEEKEEIKEEEKEEIKEEEKEEIKEEEKEEIKEEEVKE
-177 TPQKEEKPKDDETQ
+177 TPQEEEKPKDDEVQ
-191 EGDETPKD
+191 EGETQKN

-206 ETQEKLEIPKEE
+206 ETQEELEISKEE
-218 TQEEQV
+218 TQEQA
-224 KEQEPIKE
+224 KEQEPTKE
-232 ETQEIKEEKQEETQ
+232 ETQENKEEKQEKTQ

-267 SNENKEETQES
+267 SNGQEDKEETQES
-278 AEIPQDKEI
+278 AETPQEKE
-287 QEVVTEK
+287 T
-294 TQVQELEVPK
+294 QELETQ
-304 EKTQESAEA
+304 ENTETQES
-313 LQETQAHEL
+313 T
-322 EKQEIAETP
+322 ETP
-331 QEKEKQEIA
+331 QEKTQK
-340 ETPQEKEKQEIAET
+340 
-354 PQEKEKQEIAETP
+354 
-367 QEKEKQEIAETPQE
+367 
-381 LEIPQAQEKETP
+381 L
-393 QEETQ
+393 ETQ
-398 EKETPQEETQ
+398 E
-408 EKETPQEETQEKETP
+408 
-423 QEETQET
+423 
-430 ETQNQETPPKV
+430 
-441 QEETKEKTQ
+441 
-450 EDNYESIE
+450 DHYESIE

-474 FLNEA
+474 FLNEV
-479 VAKTPNNENDTE
+479 VAKTSNNENDTE
-491 TPKESDIKTSQE
+491 TPKESAIKTPQE

>member
-31 NHYQELSVR
+31 NHYQELSAR
-40 LKEDPEWLLIAD
+40 LKKDPEWLLIAD

-99 KPFLPTEMLKV
+99 KPFLPTEVLKI
-110 LQKKLGSDMSEL
+110 LQKKLGSNISEL

-164 TLDAQEEKEEVKE
+164 TLDAQEEKEEIKEEEKEEVKKEEKEEIKE
-177 TPQKEEKPKDDETQ
+177 TPQEEKPKDDETQ
-191 EGDETPKD
+191 ESETPKD

-206 ETQEKLEIPKEE
+206 ETQEKLEIPKEETQEEVKEEIKEEAQEEVKEE

-267 SNENKEETQES
+267 SNGQENKEKTQES

-294 TQVQELEVPK
+294 TQAQELEIPK

-331 QEKEKQEIA
+331 QEKE
-340 ETPQEKEKQEIAET
+340 TP
-354 PQEKEKQEIAETP
+354 
-367 QEKEKQEIAETPQE
+367 
-381 LEIPQAQEKETP
+381 
-393 QEETQ
+393 
-398 EKETPQEETQ
+398 
-408 EKETPQEETQEKETP
+408 
-423 QEETQET
+423 
-430 ETQNQETPPKV
+430 
-441 QEETKEKTQ
+441 KTQ
-450 EDNYESIE
+450 EDHYESIE

-479 VAKTPNNENDTE
+479 VAKIPNNENDTE
-491 TPKESDIKTSQE
+491 TLKESNIKTPQEKEESTEIPQE

>member
-19 VSKKLELSIENF
+19 VSKKLELPMENF
-31 NHYQELSVR
+31 NHYQELSVH

-61 VDWLELKEIIS
+61 VDWLELKETIS

-87 QPFLEGFEMKIK
+87 QPFLEGFETKIK

-110 LQKKLGSDMSEL
+110 LQKKLGSNTSEL

-141 LENLGDLEALAK
+141 LENLSDLEALAQ

-164 TLDAQEEKEEVKE
+164 TLDAQEEKEEIKE
-177 TPQKEEKPKDDETQ
+177 TPQEEEKPKDDETQ
-191 EGDETPKD
+191 EGETPKD

-206 ETQEKLEIPKEE
+206 ETQE
-218 TQEEQV
+218 QV
-224 KEQEPIKE
+224 KEEIKE

-267 SNENKEETQES
+267 SNENKKETQES

-304 EKTQESAEA
+304 EKAQESAEA

-331 QEKEKQEIA
+331 QDVEI
-340 ETPQEKEKQEIAET
+340 PQSQEKETQET
-354 PQEKEKQEIAETP
+354 QEVVTEKTQV
-367 QEKEKQEIAETPQE
+367 
-381 LEIPQAQEKETP
+381 QEKETP
-393 QEETQ
+393 
-398 EKETPQEETQ
+398 
-408 EKETPQEETQEKETP
+408 
-423 QEETQET
+423 
-430 ETQNQETPPKV
+430 
-441 QEETKEKTQ
+441 KTQ
-450 EDNYESIE
+450 EDHYESIE

-479 VAKTPNNENDTE
+479 VAKTPNNENATE
-491 TPKESDIKTSQE
+491 TPKESVTEISKNENATETPQE

-514 ELRLNLQDLLKSLNQ
+514 ELHLNLQDLLKSLNQ

-543 KITLEDKKPDA
+543 KITLEDKKPNA

>member
-1 MKMILFNQNPM
+1 MKIILFNQNPM

-19 VSKKLELSIENF
+19 VSKKLELSMEDF
-31 NHYQELSVR
+31 NRYQELSTR
-40 LKEDPEWLLIAD
+40 LKEDPEWILIAD

-87 QPFLEGFEMKIK
+87 QLFLEGFEMKIK
-99 KPFLPTEMLKV
+99 KPFLPTEILKI
-110 LQKKLGSDMSEL
+110 LQKKLGSNMSEL
-122 EPSQNLDPTQEVLE
+122 EPSQNLDPAQEVLE

-141 LENLGDLEALAK
+141 LENLGDLEALVQ

-164 TLDAQEEKEEVKE
+164 TLNDQEKKEEIKEEEKEEIKEAEKEEVKE
-177 TPQKEEKPKDDETQ
+177 TPQEEEKPKDDETQ
-191 EGDETPKD
+191 EGETQKN

-206 ETQEKLEIPKEE
+206 ETQEEIKEE
-218 TQEEQV
+218 VQEEPI
-224 KEQEPIKE
+224 KEQELTKE
-232 ETQEIKEEKQEETQ
+232 ETQEIKEEKQEKTQ

-267 SNENKEETQES
+267 SNGQEDKEETQES
-278 AEIPQDKEI
+278 TETPQETPQEKE
-287 QEVVTEK
+287 
-294 TQVQELEVPK
+294 
-304 EKTQESAEA
+304 TQES
-313 LQETQAHEL
+313 
-322 EKQEIAETP
+322 AETP
-331 QEKEKQEIA
+331 QEKTQK
-340 ETPQEKEKQEIAET
+340 
-354 PQEKEKQEIAETP
+354 
-367 QEKEKQEIAETPQE
+367 
-381 LEIPQAQEKETP
+381 L
-393 QEETQ
+393 ETQ
-398 EKETPQEETQ
+398 E
-408 EKETPQEETQEKETP
+408 
-423 QEETQET
+423 
-430 ETQNQETPPKV
+430 
-441 QEETKEKTQ
+441 
-450 EDNYESIE
+450 DHYESIE

-491 TPKESDIKTSQE
+491 ISKNENDTETPKESDIKTPQE

-529 ESLKSLLENKTLSI
+529 ESLKSLLENKTLNI

>member
-31 NHYQELSVR
+31 NHYQELSAR
-40 LKEDPEWLLIAD
+40 LKKDPEWLLIAD

-99 KPFLPTEMLKV
+99 KPFLPTEVLKI
-110 LQKKLGSDMSEL
+110 LQKKLGSNISEL

-164 TLDAQEEKEEVKE
+164 TLDAQEEKEEIKEEEKKRLKRRKEEIKE
-177 TPQKEEKPKDDETQ
+177 TPQEEKPKDDETQ
-191 EGDETPKD
+191 ESETPKD

-218 TQEEQV
+218 TQEEVKEEIKEEAQEEQV

-256 MQELVK
+256 IQELVK

-267 SNENKEETQES
+267 SNGQENKEKTQES

-294 TQVQELEVPK
+294 TQAQELEIPK

-331 QEKEKQEIA
+331 QEKE
-340 ETPQEKEKQEIAET
+340 TPQTQDEK
-354 PQEKEKQEIAETP
+354 PQE
-367 QEKEKQEIAETPQE
+367 
-381 LEIPQAQEKETP
+381 
-393 QEETQ
+393 
-398 EKETPQEETQ
+398 
-408 EKETPQEETQEKETP
+408 
-423 QEETQET
+423 
-430 ETQNQETPPKV
+430 
-441 QEETKEKTQ
+441 
-450 EDNYESIE
+450 DHYESIE

-479 VAKTPNNENDTE
+479 VAKTPNSENATE
-491 TPKESDIKTSQE
+491 TPKESDIKTPQE

-514 ELRLNLQDLLKSLNQ
+514 ELHLNLQDLLKSLNQ

-543 KITLEDKKPDA
+543 KITLEDKKPNA

>member
-19 VSKKLELSIENF
+19 VSKKLELSMEDF
-31 NHYQELSVR
+31 NHYQELPTR
-40 LKEDPEWLLIAD
+40 LKEDPEWILIAD

-61 VDWLELKEIIS
+61 VDWLELKKIIS

-99 KPFLPTEMLKV
+99 KPFLPTEVLKV
-110 LQKKLGSDMSEL
+110 LQKKLGSNMSEL
-122 EPSQNLDPTQEVLE
+122 EPSQNLNPTQEVLE

-141 LENLGDLEALAK
+141 LENLGDLEALVQ

-164 TLDAQEEKEEVKE
+164 TLNDQEEKEEIKEEVKE
-177 TPQKEEKPKDDETQ
+177 TPQEEEKPKDDETQ
-191 EGDETPKD
+191 EGETLKD

-206 ETQEKLEIPKEE
+206 ETQEELEIP
-218 TQEEQV
+218 
-224 KEQEPIKE
+224 KE

-246 DSPSAQELEA
+246 EEVKEETQEQIKEQEPIKEETQETKEEKQEKTQDSPSVQELEA

-267 SNENKEETQES
+267 SNGQEDKKETQEN
-278 AEIPQDKEI
+278 
-287 QEVVTEK
+287 TE
-294 TQVQELEVPK
+294 TPQELEK
-304 EKTQESAEA
+304 QELETQEKTQESAE
-313 LQETQAHEL
+313 
-322 EKQEIAETP
+322 TP
-331 QEKEKQEIA
+331 QDV
-340 ETPQEKEKQEIAET
+340 
-354 PQEKEKQEIAETP
+354 
-367 QEKEKQEIAETPQE
+367 ETPQE
-381 LEIPQAQEKETP
+381 LEKQELETP
-393 QEETQ
+393 QEEIQENTEKTQ
-398 EKETPQEETQ
+398 KLETQ
-408 EKETPQEETQEKETP
+408 E
-423 QEETQET
+423 
-430 ETQNQETPPKV
+430 
-441 QEETKEKTQ
+441 
-450 EDNYESIE
+450 DHYESIE
-458 DIPEPVMAKA
+458 DIPEPVMAQA

-479 VAKTPNNENDTE
+479 VAKIPSNENDIE
-491 TPKESDIKTSQE
+491 TPKESVIKTTQE

>member
-12 ITKLLES
+12 IAKLLES

-31 NHYQELSVR
+31 NHYQELSAH
-40 LKEDPEWLLIAD
+40 LKKDPEWLLIAD
-52 DECLEKLDQ
+52 DECLDKLDQ

-80 YKKGNEA
+80 YKKGHEA

-99 KPFLPTEMLKV
+99 KPFLPTEVLKI
-110 LQKKLGSDMSEL
+110 LQKKLGSNTSEL

-141 LENLGDLEALAK
+141 LESLGDLEALAK

-164 TLDAQEEKEEVKE
+164 TLDVQEEKEEIKE
-177 TPQKEEKPKDDETQ
+177 TPQEEKQEIKETPQEEKLKDDETQ
-191 EGDETPKD
+191 EGETLKD
-199 EEVSKEL
+199 KEVSKEL
-206 ETQEKLEIPKEE
+206 EMQEEVKEE

-267 SNENKEETQES
+267 SNGQENKEETQES

-294 TQVQELEVPK
+294 TQAQELEIPK

-331 QEKEKQEIA
+331 QDVEI
-340 ETPQEKEKQEIAET
+340 PQSQEKETQET
-354 PQEKEKQEIAETP
+354 QEVVTEKTQV
-367 QEKEKQEIAETPQE
+367 
-381 LEIPQAQEKETP
+381 QEKETP
-393 QEETQ
+393 
-398 EKETPQEETQ
+398 
-408 EKETPQEETQEKETP
+408 
-423 QEETQET
+423 
-430 ETQNQETPPKV
+430 
-441 QEETKEKTQ
+441 KTQ
-450 EDNYESIE
+450 EDHYESIE

-479 VAKTPNNENDTE
+479 VAKTPNNENDIK
-491 TPKESDIKTSQE
+491 TPKESVIKTPQE
-503 KEESDKTSSPL
+503 KEGSDKTSSPL

-543 KITLEDKKPDA
+543 KITLEDKKPNA

>member
-19 VSKKLELSIENF
+19 VSKKLELSMENF
-31 NHYQELSVR
+31 NHYQELPIR
-40 LKEDPEWLLIAD
+40 LKEDSEWILIAD

-87 QPFLEGFEMKIK
+87 QLFLEGFEMKIK
-99 KPFLPTEMLKV
+99 KPFLPTEVLKI
-110 LQKKLGSDMSEL
+110 LQKKLGSNMSEL

-141 LENLGDLEALAK
+141 LENLGDLEALSQ

-164 TLDAQEEKEEVKE
+164 TLNAQEEKEEVKE
-177 TPQKEEKPKDDETQ
+177 EIKETPQDEEKPKDNETQ
-191 EGDETPKD
+191 EGETLKN

-206 ETQEKLEIPKEE
+206 ETQEELEIPKEE
-218 TQEEQV
+218 TQEQA

-232 ETQEIKEEKQEETQ
+232 ETQEIKEEKQEKTQ

-267 SNENKEETQES
+267 SNGQEDKKETQES
-278 AEIPQDKEI
+278 TEIPQ
-287 QEVVTEK
+287 
-294 TQVQELEVPK
+294 
-304 EKTQESAEA
+304 EKTQENAETP
-313 LQETQAHEL
+313 QET
-322 EKQEIAETP
+322 EKQELETQEKTQENAETPQETEKQESAGTP
-331 QEKEKQEIA
+331 QEKEKQESA
-340 ETPQEKEKQEIAET
+340 GTPQEKTQK
-354 PQEKEKQEIAETP
+354 
-367 QEKEKQEIAETPQE
+367 
-381 LEIPQAQEKETP
+381 L
-393 QEETQ
+393 ETQ
-398 EKETPQEETQ
+398 E
-408 EKETPQEETQEKETP
+408 
-423 QEETQET
+423 
-430 ETQNQETPPKV
+430 
-441 QEETKEKTQ
+441 
-450 EDNYESIE
+450 DHYESIE

-479 VAKTPNNENDTE
+479 VAKIPNNENDTE
-491 TPKESDIKTSQE
+491 TPKESVIKTPQE
-503 KEESDKTSSPL
+503 KEESIETPKESVIKTPQEKEESIETPKESDKTSSPL
-514 ELRLNLQDLLKSLNQ
+514 ELRLNLQDLLNSLNQ